1 MYETAK
7 IIHLTAMVV
16 WMAGL
21 LLAPILIVEVSR
33 LDERKAAATALRR
46 WYLRVFS
53 PAMILLWIAGIYIM
67 STGGWFDQ
75 TWMVAKLALV
85 LLLSGLYGA
94 LSGQMRRMAME
105 DDFTPWPAAIPIW
118 GVMIALLI
126 ASISFAV
133 VKF

>member
-7 IIHLTAMVV
+7 IVHLTAMVV

-33 LDERKAAATALRR
+33 LDERKAAAMALRS

-53 PAMILLWIAGIYIM
+53 PAMILLWIAGMYIM

-94 LSGQMRRMAME
+94 FSGQMRRMAME
-105 DDFTPWPAAIPIW
+105 DDFTPWPATIPIW
-118 GVMIALLI
+118 GVIVALLI
-126 ASISFAV
+126 AVISFAV